1 VKVADTNNLYGED
14 HMRKIA
20 VSWFVIIMT
29 VLMIACIASAGSPP
43 AAGGVLPDIKL
54 PIPKD
59 SADKNYLG
67 LGFFGFGSFKI
78 PEIKARV
85 VIIEIFSMYCP
96 YCQRE
101 APNLNQLYAN
111 IEQNPALK
119 GKIKII
125 GIGAGNTSFEVGTFK
140 KKYNVPFPLFADE
153 DYVIHKTL
161 GEVRTPYFI
170 GVKINSD
177 GSHQV
182 IHSKLGNLEGVD
194 QFLEMIVKLSGL

>member
-1 VKVADTNNLYGED
+1 MKKILGCWLLVIMLLLAVASSLT
-14 HMRKIA
+14 A
-20 VSWFVIIMT
+20 
-29 VLMIACIASAGSPP
+29 ASYPP
-43 AAGGVLPDIKL
+43 PVVGGTLPDIKL

-78 PEIKARV
+78 PEIKAKL

-101 APNLNQLYAN
+101 APNVNQLYAK

-140 KKYNVPFPLFADE
+140 KKYNVSFPLFADE
-153 DYVIHKTL
+153 NYVIHKIV